1 MITLDREA
9 VTFDLDGV
17 IRNLSYAVFGRVP
30 MHWNEKINGDGVVDF
45 INKHAYILHVAP
57 PTKYYETIK
66 DLFPK
71 PNILTHQAHSW
82 INNTELWLSM
92 HFDDYIVKYTSSIE
106 DKTRELKSGL
116 LVEDYPNFPIE
127 FYKRVILIRYPY
139 NENVKEEDCYAV
151 VNSPEELREVLKW
164 T

>member
-30 MHWNEKINGDGVVDF
+30 MHWNEKINGDGVISF
-45 INKHAYILHVAP
+45 INKNLYTLQTAL
-57 PTKYYETIK
+57 PTEYYETIGE
-66 DLFPK
+66 LFPK

-82 INNTELWLSM
+82 RNNTELWLSM
-92 HFDDYIVKYTSSIE
+92 HFDSYTVRYTSSIE
-106 DKTRELKSGL
+106 AKTKELESGL

-127 FYKRVILIRYPY
+127 FYKKIILIRHPY